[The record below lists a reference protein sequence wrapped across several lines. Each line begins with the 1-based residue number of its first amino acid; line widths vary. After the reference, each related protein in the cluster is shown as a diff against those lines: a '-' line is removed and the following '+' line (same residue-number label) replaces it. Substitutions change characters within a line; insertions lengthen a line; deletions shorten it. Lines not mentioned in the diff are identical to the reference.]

1 MGLNCD
7 AHFGVNTAQERD
19 VSTFPPGGGM
29 RHRGGAQNA
38 PRLQGGPLHV
48 GWRGR
53 EHLVYVGATLRGG
66 GVDVRATL
74 SPIPL
79 KYHRATVIEDSATPS
94 SPLLYHPT
102 FFLDQNT
109 EM

>member
-38 PRLQGGPLHV
+38 PRLQGGPLQV

-53 EHLVYVGATLRGG
+53 ESTSSMCVQPCEGGASMC
-66 GVDVRATL
+66 VQL
-74 SPIPL
+74 SAQ
-79 KYHRATVIEDSATPS
+79 YH
-94 SPLLYHPT
+94 
-102 FFLDQNT
+102 
-109 EM
+109 

>member
-53 EHLVYVGATLRGG
+53 EHLVCTCACNPPEEPSMCVEVSQPSTTAQTDS
-66 GVDVRATL
+66 DVKQPHVITISL
-74 SPIPL
+74 SP
-79 KYHRATVIEDSATPS
+79 H
-94 SPLLYHPT
+94 
-102 FFLDQNT
+102 F
-109 EM
+109 

>member
-53 EHLVYVGATLRGG
+53 EHLVYVRATLRGG

-74 SPIPL
+74 SPIPPR
-79 KYHRATVIEDSATPS
+79 YCNRGQCHTIITPS
-94 SPLLYHPT
+94 LSPHLFSGPKY
-102 FFLDQNT
+102 
-109 EM
+109 

>member
-38 PRLQGGPLHV
+38 PAGWTPPRRLTRPRAPRLCACNLPEGPLMCV
-48 GWRGR
+48 R
-53 EHLVYVGATLRGG
+53 LSALYAAT
-66 GVDVRATL
+66 
-74 SPIPL
+74 
-79 KYHRATVIEDSATPS
+79 
-94 SPLLYHPT
+94 HPRSRC
-102 FFLDQNT
+102 
-109 EM
+109 